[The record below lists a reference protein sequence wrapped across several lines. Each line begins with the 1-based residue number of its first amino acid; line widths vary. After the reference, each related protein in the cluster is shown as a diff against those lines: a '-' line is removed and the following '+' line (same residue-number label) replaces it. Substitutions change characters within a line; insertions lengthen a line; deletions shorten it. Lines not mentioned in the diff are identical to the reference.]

1 MNYTVIPKSIVNFQ
15 TGNSKPIDI
24 YVWATIKYC
33 SNYKTNIS
41 HITEEKLSLLTGL
54 DERTIRRSIKRLKD
68 AGYLTVQTTVKEDAD
83 RGFIKRNSYFIKPAN
98 KDYFFLDNS
107 FFKRN
112 YPAKIAGFLLLLKS
126 VCLNNTDTIQWS
138 NSQIAKSIGLSRCT
152 APQKLDTFGVFFMKY
167 NYEIRL
173 KAVKL
178 VLEGGLSVR
187 EAGCHLGCGR
197 SQVHLWVT
205 LFERHG
211 LAGLKLRHGS
221 YSAEFK
227 LSVLK
232 HMHQNHLS
240 LLETAV
246 HFGIPG
252 PFVIRQWERLYQNQ
266 GAEGLRRK
274 PQRRRPAMSKSKTKK
289 VKLKTT
295 PHEELLKELEYLR
308 AENAYLKKLQALV
321 EERIVRESGKEP
333 KPSKD

>member
-1 MNYTVIPKSIVNFQ
+1 LKASLAKDF
-15 TGNSKPIDI
+15 K
-24 YVWATIKYC
+24 
-33 SNYKTNIS
+33 NIF
-41 HITEEKLSLLTGL
+41 
-54 DERTIRRSIKRLKD
+54 R
-68 AGYLTVQTTVKEDAD
+68 
-83 RGFIKRNSYFIKPAN
+83 
-98 KDYFFLDNS
+98 
-107 FFKRN
+107 
-112 YPAKIAGFLLLLKS
+112 
-126 VCLNNTDTIQWS
+126 
-138 NSQIAKSIGLSRCT
+138 
-152 APQKLDTFGVFFMKY
+152 VFFMKY

-274 PQRRRPAMSKSKTKK
+274 PQRRRPAMSDYDKRLFSYQTVMALARSMRSKGLISAREYAKIDTIIAKK
-289 VKLKTT
+289 
-295 PHEELLKELEYLR
+295 YGISSCSIFR
-308 AENAYLKKLQALV
+308 
-321 EERIVRESGKEP
+321 
-333 KPSKD
+333 

>member
-1 MNYTVIPKSIVNFQ
+1 MPGVPRKSLPDALGAYRGGKPCLHVAATARPAKAE
-15 TGNSKPIDI
+15 TGTRQ
-24 YVWATIKYC
+24 ATAVK
-33 SNYKTNIS
+33 
-41 HITEEKLSLLTGL
+41 
-54 DERTIRRSIKRLKD
+54 IRREKNR
-68 AGYLTVQTTVKEDAD
+68 TTM
-83 RGFIKRNSYFIKPAN
+83 Y
-98 KDYFFLDNS
+98 
-107 FFKRN
+107 
-112 YPAKIAGFLLLLKS
+112 
-126 VCLNNTDTIQWS
+126 
-138 NSQIAKSIGLSRCT
+138 CT
-152 APQKLDTFGVFFMKY
+152 PKVGHFWGVFMKY

-274 PQRRRPAMSKSKTKK
+274 PQRRSRP
-289 VKLKTT
+289 
-295 PHEELLKELEYLR
+295 
-308 AENAYLKKLQALV
+308 
-321 EERIVRESGKEP
+321 
-333 KPSKD
+333 